1 MMLKR
6 SLLSVTA
13 VLLSMSCVL
22 PLAAEQKPP
31 QDEAEAEKWIK
42 EGLDAYS
49 QRSLKFSKTDQ
60 GFISISWTDST
71 GKSGAMVLVLLNS
84 VTPVQKENGLW
95 TVHYS
100 FAGDKTDYWE
110 HLANRDHVERYRLGL
125 LFLAHESQ
133 TQWDKLAAE
142 HLNTFHAQADAWR
155 ALAVKPKMPDEAY
168 KQKVL
173 AEDAYRNKELVKAL
187 SEYQLGIST
196 FPTWPEGQFNAA
208 LIAAE
213 LEYYRVAVQRMSEYL
228 LLVPDAPDA
237 QAAKD
242 KIIIWQDKIVTF

>member
-1 MMLKR
+1 MILKR
-6 SLLSVTA
+6 SVLSVTA

-42 EGLDAYS
+42 EGLDSFS
-49 QRSLKFSKTDQ
+49 QRNLKFSKTEQ
-60 GFISISWTDST
+60 GFISISWTDSA
-71 GKSGAMVLVLLNS
+71 GKSAAMFPLLLNS
-84 VTPVQKENGLW
+84 ITPVEKENGLW
-95 TVHYS
+95 TVHYT

-110 HLANRDHVERYRLGL
+110 HLASLEHVERYRLGL
-125 LFLAHESQ
+125 LFLAHESEAR
-133 TQWDKLAAE
+133 WESLVAEKLPA
-142 HLNTFHAQADAWR
+142 FRAQADAWR
-155 ALAVKPKMPDEAY
+155 ELAEKPKMPDEAY
-168 KQKVL
+168 RHKVL
-173 AEDAYRNKELVKAL
+173 AEEAYRNKDLPKAL
-187 SEYQLGIST
+187 AEYQLGIQA

-213 LEYYRVAVQRMSEYL
+213 LEIYRVAVVRMKEYL

-242 KIIIWQDKIVTF
+242 KIIIWQDKIVNF